1 MLIALPLLFWQN
13 IMVIG
18 QKIDMKQ
25 ISSCSLDLV
34 ESKEVG
40 MMGVAEHG
48 WMGDI
53 HIQPVLLFKLQCG
66 SQVTP
71 RGPDMPTRAQV
82 AVALPVPLH

>member
-1 MLIALPLLFWQN
+1 
-13 IMVIG
+13 MVIG

-40 MMGVAEHG
+40 MMSMAEHG

-53 HIQPVLLFKLQCG
+53 HI
-66 SQVTP
+66 
-71 RGPDMPTRAQV
+71 
-82 AVALPVPLH
+82 